1 MRTIHANNSLS
12 GRSGSQITATVAV
25 AALHR
30 RPAAAA
36 ARCRRSC
43 PLAAAAVPVAA
54 STQAPH
60 AQHDPYAQLAEL
72 CGAAGPV
79 AVGHTPRG
87 RGLVVSQDM
96 PEREALL
103 TVPLQNALII
113 SDEPT
118 DGISIFSD
126 KQHRKWQE
134 LHGELPPLLLEFLQG
149 EETYR

>member
-1 MRTIHANNSLS
+1 M
-12 GRSGSQITATVAV
+12 
-25 AALHR
+25 
-30 RPAAAA
+30 
-36 ARCRRSC
+36 
-43 PLAAAAVPVAA
+43 
-54 STQAPH
+54 
-60 AQHDPYAQLAEL
+60 
-72 CGAAGPV
+72 
-79 AVGHTPRG
+79 
-87 RGLVVSQDM
+87 VSQDM

-149 EETYR
+149 EEIGFDYVQNMNYQMCIRALMSPLLDRESQELAACWSAEWCQIDVRCLALHQIRCSMLAASSSLQIVSFVV